1 MIFQEIIAEN
11 LQEVFLAFLNNI
23 YSYFSVTAT
32 IINLSLEH
40 YLVMQLISFVLVS
53 ISHLLKLLNYPLEII
68 FTFFVMRL
76 SNCSYTNVVKKNL
89 NKPKQFF
96 F

>member
-40 YLVMQLISFVLVS
+40 YLVMQLISFVLIGFYIPSVETPQLS
-53 ISHLLKLLNYPLEII
+53 FRNYFDIFCDEII
-68 FTFFVMRL
+68 
-76 SNCSYTNVVKKNL
+76 
-89 NKPKQFF
+89 
-96 F
+96 